1 MTAGRPSPAHH
12 RKVRD
17 VDNPLGPL
25 FDTGTT
31 NFSSP
36 DSGRRATDWILA
48 HWQSARPDSTGRP
61 TLADLALG
69 DQPKIRENCFLLRMD
84 PYIRQSVFILCG
96 ENVGGFL
103 GVDPIG
109 LTMDVVLPRNI
120 KAQFRQACEHA
131 MVEGRPMQVDGHYSG
146 QDGGEVGY
154 RSIAAPVRSTHHQE
168 SGYMLGTYG
177 QMAVSR
183 RLVA

>member
-1 MTAGRPSPAHH
+1 
-12 RKVRD
+12 
-17 VDNPLGPL
+17 
-25 FDTGTT
+25 
-31 NFSSP
+31 
-36 DSGRRATDWILA
+36 
-48 HWQSARPDSTGRP
+48 
-61 TLADLALG
+61 
-69 DQPKIRENCFLLRMD
+69 MD

-109 LTMDVVLPRNI
+109 LTMDVVLPRKI

-168 SGYMLGTYG
+168 SGYILGTYG